1 MFSRENKSG
10 ASDCSLRTSIQRVS
24 TTLAVEECELVVV
37 NPATLEVVGSVARA
51 DAEELDAAVSAA
63 TRAQDAFALAPLRAR
78 RQLLHRFGEAILDAA
93 PEIAGT
99 VTAETGKPL
108 LESVTA
114 DVMVALENVHWLAR
128 HLEPILRPER
138 VPFPQ
143 PYLKL
148 KRARLVYEPRGVVGI
163 VSPWNF
169 PFGIAMTQTASAL
182 AAGNGVVLKPSELAP
197 LSGAWVEEIARR
209 AGAPEG
215 LVGVVHGEGAVVGDA
230 LVGHRGV
237 GAIVFTGST
246 RAGRAVA
253 LRAADRL
260 CPVTLELGGKDAMLV
275 LADADVERAVEG
287 ALWGSFTNC
296 GQVCSGIERI
306 LVADEVYDTFVA
318 GLTERA
324 RMLRPGRGD
333 DPDVDLGPLITEEQR
348 SRVEGLVADA
358 AERGAEVLTGGGR
371 PDVALPGWFY
381 EPTVLASV
389 SASAR
394 LAGEEVFGLVVTVV
408 RFDNERDAVRM
419 ANDSRFGL
427 GMSVWTRD
435 VARARELGSQL
446 RAGSVW
452 VNDAAYSYGA
462 CQAPWGGTKDS
473 GYGRTH
479 SKHGLYALT
488 NVKYADTDRGRLR
501 PAWWYPYGDAPTRG
515 FLAAMRVLHA
525 RRISDRVRAA
535 VDGRSGLAA
544 VARRMRGR

>member
-1 MFSRENKSG
+1 VTAPSSISPVTA
-10 ASDCSLRTSIQRVS
+10 ASL
-24 TTLAVEECELVVV
+24 VEERELVVV
-37 NPATLEVVGSVARA
+37 NPATLEVVGSVARSGA
-51 DAEELDAAVSAA
+51 DELDATVSAA
-63 TRAQDAFALAPLRAR
+63 LRAQDGFARAPLRSR
-78 RQLLHRFGEAILDAA
+78 RQLLQRFGEAILDAA
-93 PEIAGT
+93 PEIAAT

-114 DVMVALENVHWLAR
+114 DVMVGLENVHWLAR
-128 HLEPILRPER
+128 HFEPILRPER

-143 PYLKL
+143 PYFKL

-215 LVGVVHGEGAVVGDA
+215 LVGVVHGEGAVAGDA

-237 GAIVFTGST
+237 AAIVFTGST

-253 LRAADRL
+253 LRAAERL

-275 LADADVERAVEG
+275 LADADLDRAVEG

-306 LVADEVYDTFVA
+306 LVADEVYEAFVA
-318 GLTERA
+318 GLTERV
-324 RMLRPGRGD
+324 RTLRPGRGE
-333 DPDVDLGPLITEEQR
+333 DPDVDLGPLITEAQR

-358 AERGAEVLTGGGR
+358 TEQGAEVLTGGVR
-371 PDVALPGWFY
+371 PDVPLPGWFY

-389 SASAR
+389 STSAR
-394 LAGEEVFGLVVTVV
+394 VADEEVFGPVVSVA
-408 RFDNERDAVRM
+408 RFGNEADAIRM

-435 VARARELGSQL
+435 VARARQLAGRL

-488 NVKYADTDRGRLR
+488 NVKYADTDRGLLR
-501 PAWWYPYGDAPTRG
+501 PAWWYPYADAPTRG
-515 FLAAMRVLHA
+515 FLTAMQVLHA
-525 RRISDRVRAA
+525 RRITDRVRAA